1 MLIFN
6 LILLKYIKYILN
18 YNIIFGNIKK
28 SSYLCSAKQLKQLTT
43 MAKKYSY
50 YLVEIEEGSDM
61 FINYRQALGAFM
73 RRKGSATLYGFNP
86 NEDRNEVI
94 RSK

>member
-1 MLIFN
+1 
-6 LILLKYIKYILN
+6 
-18 YNIIFGNIKK
+18 
-28 SSYLCSAKQLKQLTT
+28 

-50 YLVEIEEGSDM
+50 YSVVIEEGSDM
-61 FINYRQALGAFM
+61 FLNYRQALGAFM